1 MKNRVLSILLI
12 LALLF
17 IPELVIAG
25 DCSSSETSG
34 DASSSAP
41 SGGSG
46 SKCDDTVCLNT
57 DGKNYTGVRFQI
69 YKYDGS
75 GKVAGIKMIGKG
87 VDVWSTKALRSTS
100 YKFTNPSTPNLKNK
114 ASCDNATYSND
125 NKIYRGNT
133 RILAEGTPSLNTE
146 IIYPLT
152 AEQYLTGNYGKVYY
166 DSSLKNHFWAGT
178 VNEFILT
185 YSNGKTSNG
194 WLHTNVFSK
203 LASNNSA
210 DKKEVQSLFQIT
222 DAQMN
227 DLMARPGEYYVTA
240 EVLYRYKSGGSS
252 YGLKKGR
259 LYLGTVSESA
269 FFEGAADMYNALR
282 SSGGSV
288 GKLASEDAKSGS
300 YLIKQVDKDK
310 GNFYNAAS
318 IYNSGG
324 KSTNAKTACRSA
336 WGYAVY
342 HVATVCWDCKK
353 IEPLYDQL
361 NFDGCPAN
369 TKNKCA
375 TSPNG
380 PTKIANDDC
389 EELQSKGITQR
400 RLASQTCYEDVGI
413 IKEKTNE
420 EDGKK
425 EVEIEK
431 YIVVQAPNNIQK
443 KDDNVNY
450 ESNIK
455 AEEAPN
461 QPIYWKIDCTEDLY
475 LKDLPTPKKVKVNDL
490 GVGNL
495 YLGYTTKY
503 QKECKLYY
511 RVKEKNATIKWKQT
525 YKDSLLEEHI
535 RLYGEYKEDVENALN
550 NKKPNNEE
558 KNKLNAVKTKIE
570 TAITQLG
577 KVKEQAQKYFN
588 DIDNKEYSDGV
599 PVVSNGTIKLVQET
613 ETTKV
618 LKLVPAFCQFNKE
631 SKYYCDLKTGEGKNF
646 ENDIVACDDPSSEQ
660 NVKVK
665 PDLTDEQKKS
675 MTAEAIKAYE
685 EEAKKINEFNRRY
698 IKTVYYALP
707 SSFIATLYGGTSRVF
722 YSKSDC
728 ESAIQGQA
736 TANACKEVENVW
748 IFTDVE
754 GPEIAILNEKLSTS
768 SLKINLSGYGSC
780 GQFEYGLTC
789 KYQFEKTTACAK
801 CIYDYT
807 DATGKIIDQDA
818 YDACFRRYCSCASY
832 CGSDVACRFKYC
844 PEECEGCGWED
855 KSKCDSCEQDCKN
868 LFPGNTE
875 KDIVYRAKCKYNDCC
890 RVNCNGD
897 EGCLHQCCVH
907 ECSEI
912 CSADENSE
920 VCRNCWQTCPDLKG
934 DYMYRSINMNRPFP
948 NGTDVNGRAPGK
960 NWSGR
965 VQYITKAND
974 NHTIYY
980 DATSGF
986 NDDYEYAFEF
996 TSDQL
1001 QTLKNDYNNNSKM
1014 YSRFYGSKKAKNYS
1028 NKNVYCS
1035 SIIHEYLKSKNVK
1048 VSGNRITNKVGS
1060 GCEVK

>member
-1 MKNRVLSILLI
+1 MKRRILIFILCLSLIPTIVL
-12 LALLF
+12 
-17 IPELVIAG
+17 AG
-25 DCSSSETSG
+25 DDCSSSTISG
-34 DASSSAP
+34 DASSGAVSNP
-41 SGGSG
+41 GGGS
-46 SKCDDTVCLNT
+46 CEDTVCLSTYNQT
-57 DGKNYTGVRFQI
+57 FVGVRFQI
-69 YKYDGS
+69 YKYNGS
-75 GKVAGIKMIGKG
+75 GNYRDIQLVGQG
-87 VDVWSTKALRSTS
+87 VDVWATNGLLYDNFLFTS
-100 YKFTNPSTPNLKNK
+100 PSTPNTKNK
-114 ASCDNATYSND
+114 ASCDHATFTTSQKTSGYSTDASKVYTLTD
-125 NKIYRGNT
+125 N
-133 RILAEGTPSLNTE
+133 
-146 IIYPLT
+146 
-152 AEQYLTGNYGKVYY
+152 QYLSGDYGVVAYETAITR
-166 DSSLKNHFWAGT
+166 HFRDGT
-178 VNEFILT
+178 LNKFILT
-185 YSNGKTSNG
+185 HDGGKTTGG
-194 WLHTNVFSK
+194 WLHTNFFAK
-203 LASNNSA
+203 LASNDSA
-210 DKKEVQSLFQIT
+210 KFQQVKNLFGLS
-222 DAQMN
+222 DADFN
-227 DLMARPGEYYVTA
+227 DLQSHPQDYYVTA
-240 EVLYRYKSGGSS
+240 EVLYRFYAQRSS
-252 YGLKKGR
+252 YGYKGGYY
-259 LYLGTVSESA
+259 YLGTSSEAA
-269 FFEGAADMYNALR
+269 FFEGWKGIYAALR
-282 SSGGSV
+282 SSGGPV
-288 GKLASEDAKSGS
+288 GKLASPTAKNGS
-300 YLIKQVDKDK
+300 YLIKQESSVSATSY
-310 GNFYNAAS
+310 YNSAS
-318 IYNSGG
+318 IANQSNSYP
-324 KSTNAKTACRSA
+324 TDNAKAACRSA
-336 WGYAVY
+336 LGYAVW
-342 HVATVCWDCKK
+342 HISSVCEDCLPVT
-353 IEPLYDQL
+353 PLYDQL

-375 TSPNG
+375 TSPDG
-380 PTKIANDDC
+380 PTSITNDDC

-400 RLASQTCYEDVGI
+400 RLASQTCYEDVRDSS
-413 IKEKTNE
+413 N
-420 EDGKK
+420 
-425 EVEIEK
+425 K

-443 KDDNVNY
+443 SADNVNY

-455 AEEAPN
+455 AEVATN

-511 RVKEKNATIKWKQT
+511 RVKEKNAEIKWKQT
-525 YKDSLLEEHI
+525 YTGSLLEEHL
-535 RLYGEYKEDVENALN
+535 RLYNIYKNDVANALN
-550 NKKPNNEE
+550 NKNPNNEE
-558 KNKLNAVKTKIE
+558 KTKLNAVKPKIDQ
-570 TAITQLG
+570 AITQLG

-588 DIDNKEYSDGV
+588 DIDNKDYSDSV

-631 SKYYCDLKTGEGKNF
+631 SRNYCDLITGEGTNF

-660 NVKVK
+660 NAKVK
-665 PDLTDEQKKS
+665 PDLTEEQKES
-675 MTAEAIKAYE
+675 MTAEAIRAYE
-685 EEAKKINEFNRRY
+685 EEAKKVNEFNRKY

-722 YSKSDC
+722 YSKADC

-754 GPEIAILNEKLSTS
+754 GPEIALLNEKLSTS

-789 KYQFEKTTACAK
+789 KYQFEKTTACTE
-801 CIYDYT
+801 CIYNYT
-807 DATGKIIDQDA
+807 DETGRIIDQDA
-818 YDACFRRYCSCASY
+818 YDACFRRYCSCDSY

-855 KSKCDSCEQDCKN
+855 KSKCDSCEQECKN

-920 VCRNCWQTCPDLKG
+920 VCRTCWETCPDPKG
-934 DYMYRSINMNRPFP
+934 DYIYRSINMNRPFP

-960 NWSGR
+960 NWSGK
-965 VQYITKAND
+965 VQYITKANND
-974 NHTIYY
+974 HTIYY

-986 NDDYEYAFEF
+986 NDDFEYSFEF

-1001 QTLKNDYNNNSKM
+1001 QMLKEDYNDNSKM
-1014 YSRFYGSKKAKNYS
+1014 YSIFYGSKKAKNYS
-1028 NKNVYCS
+1028 NEKVYCS